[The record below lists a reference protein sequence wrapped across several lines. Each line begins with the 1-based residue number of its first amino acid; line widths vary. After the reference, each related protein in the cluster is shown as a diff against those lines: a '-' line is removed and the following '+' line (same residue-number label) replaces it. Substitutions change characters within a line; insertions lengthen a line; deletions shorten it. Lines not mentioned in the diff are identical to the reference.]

1 MLTKKRFLIAMLL
14 GVALA
19 CGGKGG
25 DNKKPPTGGDTTKP
39 PAGGDTTKP
48 PTGDD
53 PLSKL
58 PGGKE
63 QIGGKEMELPKDLK
77 DAFQLKATVDGKAT
91 VITFAHKEHAT
102 KRAQEAAEKC
112 ADLKDVVAKDPVCV
126 TCHHKEI
133 EKKDAAEYR
142 KCEECH
148 KAAADEA
155 TKAPSMQDAMH
166 KRCTETCHKV
176 INEKCPDAKLKTAT
190 NCNECHKAPSTD
202 AGATESKDAK

>member
-25 DNKKPPTGGDTTKP
+25 ENKPPAGGGDTKPPTGGDTNK
-39 PAGGDTTKP
+39 PAGE
-48 PTGDD
+48 D
-53 PLSKL
+53 PLDKL
-58 PGGKE
+58 PGAGKGTV
-63 QIGGKEMELPKDLK
+63 GGKEMELPKDLK
-77 DAFQLKATVDGKAT
+77 DAFQLKAKLPDGTAT

-112 ADLKDVVAKDPVCV
+112 EPLKEVVKKDPVCV

-142 KCEECH
+142 KCGECH
-148 KAAADEA
+148 KAEADAA
-155 TKAPSMQDAMH
+155 TKAPSKMEAMH
-166 KRCTETCHKV
+166 KRCTESCHKV
-176 INEKCPDAKLKTAT
+176 VNDKCPDAKLKTAV
-190 NCNECHKAPSTD
+190 NCNECHKAPPTE
-202 AGATESKDAK
+202 AGATENK